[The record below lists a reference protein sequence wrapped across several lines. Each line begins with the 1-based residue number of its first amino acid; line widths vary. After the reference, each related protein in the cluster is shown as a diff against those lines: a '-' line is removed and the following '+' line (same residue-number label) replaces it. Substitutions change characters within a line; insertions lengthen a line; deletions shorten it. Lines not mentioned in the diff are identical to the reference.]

1 MSKMYSREFK
11 SMLVSLIK
19 DEHHSTIQTAERFN
33 VPLKTL
39 EKWITAF
46 NKDSRVFDSQYLSP
60 HQQIENLKRE
70 NARLK
75 NENDILKKT
84 ISLIAKKD

>member
-1 MSKMYSREFK
+1 MPKNYSRDFK

-19 DEHHSTIQTAERFN
+19 DDHHSTIQTAERFG

-46 NKDSRVFDSQYLSP
+46 NKDNKVFQANYLSP
-60 HQQIENLKRE
+60 AQQIDILKKE
-70 NARLK
+70 VSRLK
-75 NENDILKKT
+75 NENDVLKKT
-84 ISLIAKKD
+84 ISYLATKN